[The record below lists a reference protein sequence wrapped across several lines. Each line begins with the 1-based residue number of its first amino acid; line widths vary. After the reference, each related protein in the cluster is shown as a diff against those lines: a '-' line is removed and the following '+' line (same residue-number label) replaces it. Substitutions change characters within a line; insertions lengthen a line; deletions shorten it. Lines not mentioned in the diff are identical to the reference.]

1 MTSPPE
7 PNESLASYIRR
18 LRISTSLTQN
28 ELANRAR
35 IHLQSLGKIETGK
48 TTRLNQKTLRG
59 LAYALSIPVE
69 YLSAVCKGVPVSTNR
84 ALKFCPRCWT
94 PGTPPDPMWTE
105 VRSLYCFA
113 CGNLLRSSCSTCNE
127 PIMSLQFRFC
137 PYCGQSYNPHS
148 APSTVTQTA
157 LAGGSQ

>member
-1 MTSPPE
+1 MASPPE

-18 LRISTSLTQN
+18 LRLSASLSQK
-28 ELANRAR
+28 ELAVQAR
-35 IHLQSLGKIETGK
+35 MHLQSLGKIETGK
-48 TTRLNQKTLRG
+48 TRRLNQKTQRG

-113 CGNLLRSSCSTCNE
+113 CGSLLRSSCSTCNE

-137 PYCGQSYNPHS
+137 PYCGQSYKE
-148 APSTVTQTA
+148 TEKA
-157 LAGGSQ
+157 LTEPN